1 MAETLPGVEQARER
15 MRWTGSWYTAFVSVE
30 PVTTW
35 SSALK
40 QSIKTSLNMLR
51 MMGTDLVVEQAD
63 MVGLAIAMTIC
74 VAPDYFQGDVY
85 AALWQ
90 VLVTGDSCTGTPG
103 LLSAENFQFGAT
115 VYASPII
122 AAAQGV
128 PGVVSVHIDD
138 LRAAGFAAAA
148 REPRLPVSLRWVR
161 SKFPAATTTPTTS
174 TRGRLTLTLDG
185 GK

>member
-1 MAETLPGVEQARER
+1 
-15 MRWTGSWYTAFVSVE
+15 
-30 PVTTW
+30 
-35 SSALK
+35 
-40 QSIKTSLNMLR
+40 
-51 MMGTDLVVEQAD
+51 MMGTDLKVEQAD

-103 LLSAENFQFGAT
+103 LLSSENFAFGAT

-128 PGVVSVHIDD
+128 AGSGFRANDD

-148 REPRLPVSLRWVR
+148 RNYASSFPCRWVR
-161 SKFPAATTTPTTS
+161 SKFPAATTTPTIS

>member
-1 MAETLPGVEQARER
+1 M
-15 MRWTGSWYTAFVSVE
+15 
-30 PVTTW
+30 
-35 SSALK
+35 
-40 QSIKTSLNMLR
+40 R
-51 MMGTDLVVEQAD
+51 MMGTDLKVEQAD

-74 VAPDYFQGDVY
+74 VAPNYFQGDVY

-103 LLSAENFQFGAT
+103 LLSSENFVFGAT

-128 PGVVSVHIDD
+128 PGVVSVQMTTFARQESLPPQGTPPPVFLQMGPLEIPCCDNDPNHLD
-138 LRAAGFAAAA
+138 LG
-148 REPRLPVSLRWVR
+148 L
-161 SKFPAATTTPTTS
+161 
-174 TRGRLTLTLDG
+174 LTLTLDG